1 VSQQDDSGDKTEQ
14 PTHKKLQDARKKGQ
28 VPKSKDATSTVELL
42 VWFALSLLA
51 VAWATAELKGL
62 MAQMLQLLHEPF
74 ANAAPA
80 LVGASVRTLIALTAA
95 LLLPVAAIGLL
106 TEYLQAGPV
115 WSLEKVTP
123 KLEHMN
129 PVEGVKKMF
138 TMDALV
144 ELLKS
149 IAKTVALGM
158 IGWLAIKALLPQLAL
173 LPLSTR
179 PELLGNAL
187 WETARPVMVW
197 TVVLFALLALL
208 DGVYQRFSFTKR
220 MRMSMRDIR
229 QEQKDSEGDPHT
241 KQHRKQLAD
250 EWSQRGATQAASQ
263 ANVLVVNPTHVA
275 IAIDYD
281 RETCPVPT
289 IAAKGEDHVAR
300 AMREAAEAAGVPVVR
315 NVPLARDL
323 LARGEVGELIPQDL
337 FDVIAEV
344 VLWAREVRE
353 ELAMQDAPP
362 GQHNQPPPTDH
373 PPQPAE
379 HPHRAQAQAHAP
391 DAANNNTGQPSTEA
405 MARRKRAA
413 PGEDLTRYTKTA

>member
-1 VSQQDDSGDKTEQ
+1 MSQQDDSGDKTEQ

-28 VPKSKDATSTVELL
+28 VPKSKDVTSTVELL

-51 VAWATAELKGL
+51 VGWATLELKSL
-62 MAQMLQLLHEPF
+62 MAQMLQLLHQPF
-74 ANAAPA
+74 ANAAPQLVAAA
-80 LVGASVRTLIALTAA
+80 LKTLVALTAA

-115 WSLEKVTP
+115 WSLEKIKP
-123 KLEHMN
+123 KLENLN

-138 TMDALV
+138 TLDSLV
-144 ELLKS
+144 ELLKA
-149 IAKTVALGM
+149 IAKTVALGL

-187 WETARPVMVW
+187 WEAARPVLVW

-220 MRMSMRDIR
+220 MRMSLRDIR
-229 QEQKDSEGDPHT
+229 QEMKDAEGDPHT
-241 KQHRKQLAD
+241 KQQRKQLQE
-250 EWSQRGATQAASQ
+250 EWSQRGATQAAAS

-281 RETCPVPT
+281 RQHCPVPT

-353 ELAMQDAPP
+353 ELAAQEAGAGLSAAAANTANDA
-362 GQHNQPPPTDH
+362 NTAS
-373 PPQPAE
+373 PA
-379 HPHRAQAQAHAP
+379 
-391 DAANNNTGQPSTEA
+391 DAANAAGHPRNPTSPETPP
-405 MARRKRAA
+405 RRRRAA
-413 PGEDLTRYTKTA
+413 PGEDLTRYAASA

>member
-1 VSQQDDSGDKTEQ
+1 MSQQDDSGDKTEQ

-28 VPKSKDATSTVELL
+28 VPKSKDVTSTVELL

-51 VAWATAELKGL
+51 VGWATLELKSL
-62 MAQMLQLLHEPF
+62 MAQMLQLLHQPF
-74 ANAAPA
+74 ANAAPQLVAAA
-80 LVGASVRTLIALTAA
+80 LKTLVALTAA

-115 WSLEKVTP
+115 WSLEKIKP
-123 KLEHMN
+123 KLENLN

-138 TMDALV
+138 TLDSLV
-144 ELLKS
+144 ELLKA
-149 IAKTVALGM
+149 IAKTVALGL

-187 WETARPVMVW
+187 WEAARPVLVW

-220 MRMSMRDIR
+220 MRMSLRDIR
-229 QEQKDSEGDPHT
+229 QEMKDAEGDPHT
-241 KQHRKQLAD
+241 KQQRKQLQD
-250 EWSQRGATQAASQ
+250 EWSQRGATQAAAS

-281 RETCPVPT
+281 RQHCPVPT

-353 ELAMQDAPP
+353 ELAAQEAGAGLSAAAANTANDA
-362 GQHNQPPPTDH
+362 NTAS
-373 PPQPAE
+373 PA
-379 HPHRAQAQAHAP
+379 
-391 DAANNNTGQPSTEA
+391 DAANAAGHPRNPTSPETPP
-405 MARRKRAA
+405 RRRRAA
-413 PGEDLTRYTKTA
+413 PGEDLTRYAASA

>member
-14 PTHKKLQDARKKGQ
+14 PTPKKLQDARKKGQ
-28 VPKSKDATSTVELL
+28 VPKSKDVTSTVELL
-42 VWFALSLLA
+42 VWFAFSLLA
-51 VAWATAELKGL
+51 VGWATIELKGL
-62 MAQMLQLLHEPF
+62 MAQMLQVLHEPF
-74 ANAAPA
+74 ANAAPQLIAAA
-80 LVGASVRTLIALTAA
+80 LRTLVALTAV

-106 TEYLQAGPV
+106 TEFLQAGPV
-115 WSLEKVTP
+115 WALEKVKP
-123 KLEHMN
+123 KLENMN

-138 TMDALV
+138 TMDSLV
-144 ELLKS
+144 ELLKA
-149 IAKTVALGM
+149 IAKTAALGL

-187 WETARPVMVW
+187 WEVARPVLVW
-197 TVVLFALLALL
+197 TVVVFALLALL

-229 QEQKDSEGDPHT
+229 QEMKESEGDPHT

-250 EWSQRGATQAASQ
+250 EWSQRGAAQAAAS

-289 IAAKGEDHVAR
+289 IAAKGADHVAR
-300 AMREAAEAAGVPVVR
+300 AMREAAEVAGVPVVR

-353 ELAMQDAPP
+353 ELAAQSGGDAPVTGP
-362 GQHNQPPPTDH
+362 GE
-373 PPQPAE
+373 PA
-379 HPHRAQAQAHAP
+379 A
-391 DAANNNTGQPSTEA
+391 
-405 MARRKRAA
+405 RKRAA
-413 PGEDLTRYTKTA
+413 PGEDLTRYGRAA

>member
-1 VSQQDDSGDKTEQ
+1 
-14 PTHKKLQDARKKGQ
+14 
-28 VPKSKDATSTVELL
+28 
-42 VWFALSLLA
+42 
-51 VAWATAELKGL
+51 
-62 MAQMLQLLHEPF
+62 
-74 ANAAPA
+74 
-80 LVGASVRTLIALTAA
+80 
-95 LLLPVAAIGLL
+95 
-106 TEYLQAGPV
+106 V
-115 WSLEKVTP
+115 WSLEKVKP
-123 KLEHMN
+123 NLEHMN

-149 IAKTVALGM
+149 IAKSVALGL
-158 IGWLAIKALLPQLAL
+158 IGWLAIKAVIPQLAL

-187 WETARPVMVW
+187 WEAARPVLVW
-197 TVVLFALLALL
+197 TVVMFALLALL

-229 QEQKDSEGDPHT
+229 QEMKDSEGDPHT

-250 EWSQRGATQAASQ
+250 EWSQRGATQAAST

-353 ELAMQDAPP
+353 ELAAEEAGAHGASDARGPPAGGSPTHSAGNSSSGASSHRDGSGTGTDAP
-362 GQHNQPPPTDH
+362 
-373 PPQPAE
+373 
-379 HPHRAQAQAHAP
+379 
-391 DAANNNTGQPSTEA
+391 
-405 MARRKRAA
+405 ARRKRTA
-413 PGEDLTRYTKTA
+413 PGEDLTRYSKAA